1 MDMAPP
7 HDLDRKQRGLDRLVV
22 CQKQLVTAGFEDSS
36 ALIDAEARLLDR
48 LIGADIANLFKAV
61 R

>member
-7 HDLDRKQRGLDRLVV
+7 YDSDRNRRELARRVV
-22 CQKQLVTAGFEDSS
+22 CQKPLVTARFEDSNV
-36 ALIDAEARLLDR
+36 LIDAEARLLDR